1 MIVHRQSNRVLNS
14 SSITS
19 PGTLNLADRNNSLSQ
34 QWVFMEIGGYYTI
47 ANNATGLYLDGD
59 GSVST
64 ATAKDDIMAEILAM

>member
-1 MIVHRQSNRVLNS
+1 MIVHRQSNRVLTS

-34 QWVFMEIGGYYTI
+34 QWIFREIGGYYTI

-59 GSVST
+59 GSVSA
-64 ATAKDDIMAEILAM
+64 ATAKGIIMAEILAI

>member
-1 MIVHRQSNRVLNS
+1 MIVHRQSNRVLAS

-34 QWVFMEIGGYYTI
+34 QWVFREIGAYYTI

-59 GSVST
+59 GSVSA
-64 ATAKDDIMAEILAM
+64 ATAKGITMAEILVM